1 MMGRFYLM
9 NRLWKIIDFID
20 LKLSCVVLLILASL
34 FGQLKVLLL
43 LFFIALIHELFHLFA
58 CLLFKVEVEK
68 LEILPFGVSLQINNQ
83 EAISSI
89 KQIIIYLAGPMSMIV
104 NVIWINLLFSKSII
118 NEFTFDYL
126 SHINKLMCFANLLII
141 FPLDGYM
148 IFKGILQLFLPYKK
162 ALKVSMI
169 VSLIMFFLFVLYNF
183 ISFQPMITI
192 FLFLEQIKHVKDY
205 KKLYQDFLIRKT
217 KRKKERKYKVINDYL
232 MYKDYN
238 NYKFESKKV
247 LHDNDIAII
256 ELKKYI

>member
-9 NRLWKIIDFID
+9 KKLWKIIDFID
-20 LKLSCVVLLILASL
+20 IRLSCVVMLLLASL

-43 LFFIALIHELFHLFA
+43 LFFIALIHEVFHMVA
-58 CLLFKVEVEK
+58 CLIFKVSVNK
-68 LEILPFGVSLQINNQ
+68 LEILPFGVSLQIDNQ

-89 KQIIIYLAGPMSMIV
+89 KQIIIYLAGPLSMFI
-104 NVIWINLLFSKSII
+104 NLIWIKLLYENNLLNDFLYDYII
-118 NEFTFDYL
+118 
-126 SHINKLMCFANLLII
+126 HINVLMCFANLLVI

-148 IFKGILQLFLPYKK
+148 IFKGILQLFIPYKK

-169 VSLIMFFLFVLYNF
+169 FSIITFFFFVLYNF

-192 FLFLEQIKHVKDY
+192 FLFLEQIKHIKDY

>member
-1 MMGRFYLM
+1 M

-20 LKLSCVVLLILASL
+20 VRLSCVVLIILASL

-58 CLLFKVEVEK
+58 CILFKVEVEK
-68 LEILPFGVSLQINNQ
+68 LEILPFGVSLQIINQ

-89 KQIIIYLAGPMSMIV
+89 KQIIIYLAGPFSMVI
-104 NVIWINLLFSKSII
+104 NLIWINVLFNKSLI
-118 NEFTFDYL
+118 NEFTYDYL

-148 IFKGILQLFLPYKK
+148 IFKGILQLFIPYKK
-162 ALKVSMI
+162 ALKISI
-169 VSLIMFFLFVLYNF
+169 VFSVIGFCFFVFYNL

-205 KKLYQDFLIRKT
+205 KRLYQDFLIRKT

-232 MYKDYN
+232 MYKDCN